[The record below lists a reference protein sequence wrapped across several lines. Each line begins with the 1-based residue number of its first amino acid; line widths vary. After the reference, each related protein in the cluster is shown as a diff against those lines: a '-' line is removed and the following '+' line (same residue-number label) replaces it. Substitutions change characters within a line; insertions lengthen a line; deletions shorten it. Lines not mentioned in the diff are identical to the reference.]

1 MRNTTLST
9 QAREY
14 KIQSASV
21 GHTNDRSIARPTR
34 RRRVVVRRP
43 RRGLIHLRHGRN
55 DGAYRN
61 GSGGEHTGPRLE
73 NKSGSRRVWRHAL
86 RCHITFQCCNYP
98 GRRLLQR
105 CGSRKRVTGTMTPLS
120 LRSRLPRNN
129 TCTIKELMCKATTDV
144 KACVEKPHSYPRRIK
159 PRMNLLGISAIR
171 ELPVHVSVCHVVTAA
186 VRRCCSCH
194 PCSPLTKIV
203 SLIILVQR
211 SID

>member
-1 MRNTTLST
+1 MPPPLLGGRPRPTQSSACAPPWHRRPGVWPPVTVTVPVTDRFTTEGMRNTTLST

-120 LRSRLPRNN
+120 LRS
-129 TCTIKELMCKATTDV
+129 
-144 KACVEKPHSYPRRIK
+144 
-159 PRMNLLGISAIR
+159 
-171 ELPVHVSVCHVVTAA
+171 
-186 VRRCCSCH
+186 
-194 PCSPLTKIV
+194 
-203 SLIILVQR
+203 
-211 SID
+211 